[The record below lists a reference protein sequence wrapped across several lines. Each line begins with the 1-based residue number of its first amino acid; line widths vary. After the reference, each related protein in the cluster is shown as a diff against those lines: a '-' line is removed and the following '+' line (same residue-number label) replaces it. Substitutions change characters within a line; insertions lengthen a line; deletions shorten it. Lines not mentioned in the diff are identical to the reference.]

1 MSIITRFLAVVTEP
15 QFKLARDLMAMAIAD
30 GEVTYEER
38 TAMSTICKL
47 EGIDEAQLMAS
58 LRGGTAG
65 FGPELSRTGFGP
77 ELSRTG
83 FGDAEGGSDVWVPQS
98 RQEKEAYLRD
108 VIKLIGADGYAAP
121 EEVYLFQ
128 IIAGRMGLNQMDV
141 VGLFLLTAT
150 RNYFQGDAGARILAS
165 FLKNHIAPKSKTER
179 ANRESL
185 RTIYDT
191 VAKNTEVCHDEE
203 LDRELLRQNLARATE
218 TFLENELLMKEFAD
232 IGLNFATMLKEEEE
246 LIFRRYCSF

>member
-38 TAMSTICKL
+38 TAMSVICKM

-65 FGPELSRTGFGP
+65 FG
-77 ELSRTG
+77 
-83 FGDAEGGSDVWVPQS
+83 DAEGGSDVWMPQS

>member
-38 TAMSTICKL
+38 TAMSAICKL

-58 LRGGTAG
+58 LRGGTA
-65 FGPELSRTGFGP
+65 GFGP

-232 IGLNFATMLKEEEE
+232 IGLNF
-246 LIFRRYCSF
+246 RRYCSF

>member
-38 TAMSTICKL
+38 TAMSAICKL

-58 LRGGTAG
+58 LRGGT
-65 FGPELSRTGFGP
+65 
-77 ELSRTG
+77 TG